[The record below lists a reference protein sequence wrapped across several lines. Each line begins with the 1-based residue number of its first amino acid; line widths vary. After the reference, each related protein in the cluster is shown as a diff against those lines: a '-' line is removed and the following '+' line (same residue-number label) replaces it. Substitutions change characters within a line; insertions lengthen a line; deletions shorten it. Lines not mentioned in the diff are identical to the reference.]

1 MITTQGGGSLDK
13 QKIKRNKLAYKR
25 NNVINGDLD
34 ITMYEMYYE
43 RNKSVIEIA
52 SECGY
57 STEAV
62 YRRIKKVKSFIDTNQ
77 YEFDVASLK
86 YYAPQ
91 HTILGGYESRIVFL
105 ITQMA
110 IAMYKKYNTNSIEQY
125 YYRVLEEDTP
135 SIKNRKRE
143 LENEL
148 LEVCWWNIET
158 DEKIRIFESVCLKRN
173 SIYFTLN
180 FEVEFWLNLIKFN
193 ERLKQA

>member
-1 MITTQGGGSLDK
+1 MDK

-25 NNVINGDLD
+25 NDVIKGDLD
-34 ITMYEMYYE
+34 IIMYEMYYE

-52 SECGY
+52 GECGY
-57 STEAV
+57 SAEAV
-62 YRRIKKVKSFIDTNQ
+62 YRRINKVKSFIEENQ
-77 YEFDVASLK
+77 YEFDVDSLM

-91 HTILGGYESRIVFL
+91 HTILRGCESRIAFL

-110 IAMYKKYNTNSIEQY
+110 IALYQKYNTNSIEQY

-148 LEVCWWNIET
+148 LEGFWWNIET
-158 DEKIRIFESVCLKRN
+158 DEKIRIFESICLERN
-173 SIYFTLN
+173 SIHFILN
-180 FEVEFWLNLIKFN
+180 SEVEFWLNLIKFI
-193 ERLKQA
+193 ERMKNKSYE